1 MKTLFLLQELAKK
14 NLYNNSRWL
23 IIIIMIIIRMF
34 RILRKKIKINF
45 NKNSNKEMDKTQIIS
60 KEIQITIK
68 KITINSIK

>member
-45 NKNSNKEMDKTQIIS
+45 NKNSNKEMDKTLIIS